1 MSVLKGRKLSLSAF
15 LALLLV
21 STTAVTGATAA
32 PAKQGKD
39 RGRGPAIDQFYS
51 VVREPA
57 NGLPGHTVYRPADL
71 RAVGHRV
78 PVVIWGNGAC
88 RRANQQII
96 TALTLIAARGFILIA
111 DGSPEAPPS
120 TPGGVPEPSRII
132 DAIDWVTQDKAARR
146 QFNNRADRSK
156 IAVMGHSCGG
166 IEALVAGADARVRSV
181 ASLNSGLFPDPN
193 PFGGYGR
200 EWLARLHT
208 PTLFMHGGPTDV
220 AYQNSIDNYNLVTV
234 PALLVGNPQGGH
246 SGFWFGLRNGQQDAT
261 MIEEAVTVAV
271 QWLDFTLNGNRTA
284 RDYFLGPCNLCAVP
298 GWTVGSKNF

>member
-1 MSVLKGRKLSLSAF
+1 
-15 LALLLV
+15 
-21 STTAVTGATAA
+21 
-32 PAKQGKD
+32 
-39 RGRGPAIDQFYS
+39 
-51 VVREPA
+51 
-57 NGLPGHTVYRPADL
+57 VYRPTDL

-111 DGSPEAPPS
+111 DGAPEAPPS
-120 TPGGVPEPSRII
+120 TPGGVPEPARMI

-146 QFNNRADRSK
+146 QFDNRVDRST

-166 IEALVAGADARVRSV
+166 IEALVAGADPRVDSV
-181 ASLNSGLFPDPN
+181 ASLNSGLFPGPD

-208 PTLFMHGGPTDV
+208 PTLFMHGGPSDV

-234 PALLVGNPQGGH
+234 PALLVANPEGGH

-261 MIEEAVTVAV
+261 MIEEAVTVVV
-271 QWLDFTLNGNRTA
+271 QWLDFTLNHNASA
-284 RDYFLGPCNLCAVP
+284 RRYFLDPCELCGRP
-298 GWTVGSKNF
+298 GWTVESKNFSRR